1 MRSREKVSAERGVNL
16 ANSLKGLRQMRKKLV
31 ARFIAIFLAASS
43 LTLTTLAPT
52 NGASLMDLL
61 PGGVASKGYLGVD
74 FSERQATSGEYVSI
88 ITSNLPPKPGTPPK
102 TFLCSSL
109 SDANCVKGTFVSA
122 RLILPPCET
131 ANQLMC
137 IEGLSVGTSAADM
150 EPAVLDHEVKSLTT
164 PADATLG
171 LPRGGGPSLWKSA
184 KFANKSGSFT
194 YGVIAR
200 VVYGQNREAVGAAG
214 KANAPI
220 TLTSMSLRVIP
231 VTQKAGKYYPLE
243 SYTTVNTD
251 GGDTYG
257 VRPTGNDYDNIADC
271 AWTELGFCAK
281 YEDFADNT
289 RVALTMRMGAE
300 MTGWLYGRMKD
311 VDVKVDP
318 IDTKNNRIKIEA
330 VPVNAPGAFG
340 YIKKSELASNPK
352 IDARVRL
359 SSGEFGY
366 NEMLQREGSQVGGYD
381 PVGNFE
387 DFAAFEPIL
396 KTKPGYRAQ
405 WIVSAGASTN
415 GYQATS
421 GNACFDDKTQ
431 LLGIVTTNAMVYS
444 PSAPEFKDGALNY
457 KVAGLHHMEDG
468 KTLTRGSYDLAIRSS
483 VARCVYGFT
492 SAPFQASVSVINAD
506 GSEQIIGT
514 ETVRE
519 DAKREWLFLTAKNF
533 TFSTPTIRVK
543 LTQEKQAA
551 VAPAPV
557 KKVATK
563 SITCVKGKMVKKV
576 TAVSPKCPAG
586 YKKK

>member
-1 MRSREKVSAERGVNL
+1 MG
-16 ANSLKGLRQMRKKLV
+16 KKSG
-31 ARFIAIFLAASS
+31 ARLIAIFLAASS

-52 NGASLMDLL
+52 QGASVMDLL
-61 PGGVASKGYLGVD
+61 PDGLTSKGYLGVD
-74 FSERQATSGEYVSI
+74 FSERQPTFGENVSI
-88 ITSNLPPKPGTPPK
+88 ITSNLPAKPGTPPSA
-102 TFLCSSL
+102 FLCSSIR
-109 SDANCVKGTFVSA
+109 DTNCSKGTFVTA
-122 RLILPPCET
+122 QLILPPCES

-137 IEGLSVGTSAADM
+137 IDGLSIGTSAADM
-150 EPAVLDHEVKSLTT
+150 EPAVKDHEVKSLTT

-184 KFANKSGSFT
+184 KFANKSGNFT

-200 VVYGQNREAVGAAG
+200 VVYSQNREFTGAAG
-214 KANAPI
+214 KVDAPLS
-220 TLTSMSLRVIP
+220 LTSMRLSVIP
-231 VTQKAGKYYPLE
+231 VTQKAGKYYPQE
-243 SYTTVNTD
+243 SYAAVNAD
-251 GGDTYG
+251 GGSTFG
-257 VRPTGNDYDNIADC
+257 IRPTQNDFDDMSDC
-271 AWTELGFCAK
+271 AWTESGFCAK

-289 RVALTMRMGAE
+289 RAALTIRMGAE

-318 IDTKNNRIKIEA
+318 IDAKNNRIIIEA
-330 VPVNAPGAFG
+330 APVNAPGAFG
-340 YIKKSELASNPK
+340 YIKKSELASYPK

-366 NEMLQREGSQVGGYD
+366 NQMMQSDGSLVGGYD

-396 KTKPGYRAQ
+396 KTKRGYRAQ
-405 WIVSAGASTN
+405 WVISAGVSVN

-431 LLGIVTTNAMVYS
+431 LLGIVTTNALVYS

-457 KVAGLHHMEDG
+457 KVAGLHVMEDG

-483 VARCVYGFT
+483 VARCVYGFS

-519 DAKREWLFLTAKNF
+519 DAKREWLFLSAKNF

-543 LTQEKQAA
+543 LTQEKAA
-551 VAPAPV
+551 VNAPTPV
-557 KKVATK
+557 KQVATK

>member
-1 MRSREKVSAERGVNL
+1 M
-16 ANSLKGLRQMRKKLV
+16 KKFA
-31 ARFIAIFLAASS
+31 ARLFVVS
-43 LTLTTLAPT
+43 LTALSLGFTTLAPT
-52 NGASLMDLL
+52 QGASLFDLL
-61 PGGVASKGYLGVD
+61 PGGIASKGYLAFD
-74 FSERQATSGEYVSI
+74 FSERQPTTGEHVSI
-88 ITSNLPPKPGTPPK
+88 ITSGLPAKPGTPAN

-109 SDANCVKGTFVSA
+109 SDANCAKGLYVSA
-122 RLILPPCET
+122 RLVLPPCES

-150 EPAVLDHEVKSLTT
+150 EPAILDHEVKSLTT
-164 PADATLG
+164 PADATRG

-184 KFANKSGSFT
+184 KFANKSGTFT
-194 YGVIAR
+194 YGVIAHVR
-200 VVYGQNREAVGAAG
+200 YGQNREAVGAAG
-214 KANAPI
+214 KANTPI
-220 TLTSMSLRVIP
+220 TLTSMSLSVIP

-243 SYTTVNTD
+243 SYTTTNTD
-251 GGDTYG
+251 GGATYG
-257 VRPTGNDYDNIADC
+257 VRPTGNDYDNLADC

-281 YEDFADNT
+281 YEDFAENT

-330 VPVNAPGAFG
+330 VPVNVPGAFG
-340 YIKKSELASNPK
+340 YLKKSELASNPK

-366 NEMLQREGSQVGGYD
+366 NEMLQREGSLISGYD

-405 WIVSAGASTN
+405 WIVSAGASVN

-457 KVAGLHHMEDG
+457 KVAGLHLMEDG

-492 SAPFQASVSVINAD
+492 SAPFQASVSVVNAD

-543 LTQEKQAA
+543 LTQKKQAA
-551 VAPAPV
+551 AASAPV

-563 SITCVKGKMVKKV
+563 SITCVKGKLVKKV

-586 YKKK
+586 YKQK

>member
-1 MRSREKVSAERGVNL
+1 MG
-16 ANSLKGLRQMRKKLV
+16 KKLV

-43 LTLTTLAPT
+43 LTFITLAPT
-52 NGASLMDLL
+52 QGASLMDLL
-61 PGGVASKGYLGVD
+61 PGGAASKGYLGVD
-74 FSERQATSGEYVSI
+74 FSERQATPGEHVSI
-88 ITSNLPPKPGTPPK
+88 IASNLPPKPGTPPK

-109 SDANCVKGTFVSA
+109 SDANCAKGTFVTA

-137 IEGLSVGTSAADM
+137 IEGLNIGTSAADM
-150 EPAVLDHEVKSLTT
+150 EPAGLDHEVKSLTT
-164 PADATLG
+164 PADAALG
-171 LPRGGGPSLWKSA
+171 LSRGGGPSLWKSA
-184 KFANKSGSFT
+184 KFANKSGNFT

-200 VVYGQNREAVGAAG
+200 VVYGQNRESVGAAG

-220 TLTSMSLRVIP
+220 TLTSMSLRVVP

-243 SYTTVNTD
+243 SYTSVNTD

-257 VRPTGNDYDNIADC
+257 VRPTSNDYDDMADC

-318 IDTKNNRIKIEA
+318 IDAKNNRIKIEA

-405 WIVSAGASTN
+405 WIVSAGASVN

-457 KVAGLHHMEDG
+457 KVAGLHLMEDG

-492 SAPFQASVSVINAD
+492 NAPFQASVAVINAD

-519 DAKREWLFLTAKNF
+519 DAKREWLFLTARNF
-533 TFSTPTIRVK
+533 TFSAPTIRVK
-543 LTQEKQAA
+543 LTQAKQAA
-551 VAPAPV
+551 AAPAPV
-557 KKVATK
+557 AKAATT
-563 SITCVKGKMVKKV
+563 SITCVRGKMVKKV

>member
-1 MRSREKVSAERGVNL
+1 M
-16 ANSLKGLRQMRKKLV
+16 ANTLKGLSQMPKKFA
-31 ARFIAIFLAASS
+31 ARLFVVS
-43 LTLTTLAPT
+43 LTAISLSFTTLAPT
-52 NGASLMDLL
+52 QGASLLDLL
-61 PGGVASKGYLGVD
+61 PVGATSKGYLGVD
-74 FSERQATSGEYVSI
+74 FSERQPTSGENVSI
-88 ITSNLPPKPGTPPK
+88 ITSNLPAKPGTPPS

-109 SDANCVKGTFVSA
+109 SDANCAKGSFAVA

-137 IEGLSVGTSAADM
+137 IEGLSIGTSAADM

-164 PADATLG
+164 PADAALG

-184 KFANKSGSFT
+184 KFSNKSGNFT

-220 TLTSMSLRVIP
+220 TLTSMSLSVIP

-243 SYTTVNTD
+243 SYTLVNAD
-251 GGDTYG
+251 GGSSFG
-257 VRPTGNDYDNIADC
+257 VRPTGNDYDNLADC

-289 RVALTMRMGAE
+289 RAALTMRMGAE

-366 NEMLQREGSQVGGYD
+366 NLMMQSEGSQVGGYD

-396 KTKPGYRAQ
+396 KTKAGYRAQ
-405 WIVSAGASTN
+405 WIVSAGASVN
-415 GYQATS
+415 GYQATT

-557 KKVATK
+557 KKTATK
-563 SITCVKGKMVKKV
+563 SITCVNGKMVKKV

-586 YKKK
+586 YKKR

>member
-1 MRSREKVSAERGVNL
+1 MGKNCI
-16 ANSLKGLRQMRKKLV
+16 
-31 ARFIAIFLAASS
+31 ARMIAIVFAASS
-43 LTLTTLAPT
+43 LTFSTLAPT
-52 NGASLMDLL
+52 LGASVMDLL
-61 PGGVASKGYLGVD
+61 PGGLTSKGYLGVD
-74 FSERQATSGEYVSI
+74 FSERQPTFGENVSI
-88 ITSNLPPKPGTPPK
+88 ITSNLPAKPGTPPSA
-102 TFLCSSL
+102 FLCSSIR
-109 SDANCVKGTFVSA
+109 DTNCSKGTFVTA
-122 RLILPPCET
+122 QLILPPCESAT
-131 ANQLMC
+131 QLMC
-137 IEGLSVGTSAADM
+137 IEGLSIGTSVADM

-184 KFANKSGSFT
+184 KFANKSGNFT

-200 VVYGQNREAVGAAG
+200 VVYGQNREFTGAAG
-214 KANAPI
+214 KVDAPLS
-220 TLTSMSLRVIP
+220 LTSMRLSVIP
-231 VTQKAGKYYPLE
+231 VTQKAGKYYPQE
-243 SYTTVNTD
+243 SYAAVNAD
-251 GGDTYG
+251 GGSTFG
-257 VRPTGNDYDNIADC
+257 IRPTQNDYDDMSDC
-271 AWTELGFCAK
+271 AWTESGFCAK

-289 RVALTMRMGAE
+289 RAALTIRMGAE

-318 IDTKNNRIKIEA
+318 IDAKNNRIKIEA
-330 VPVNAPGAFG
+330 APVNAPGAFG
-340 YIKKSELASNPK
+340 YIKKSELASYPK

-359 SSGEFGY
+359 GSGEFGY
-366 NEMLQREGSQVGGYD
+366 NQMMQSEGSIVGGYD

-396 KTKPGYRAQ
+396 KTKAGYRAQ
-405 WIVSAGASTN
+405 WVISAGASVN

-421 GNACFDDKTQ
+421 GNACFDDKTK

-468 KTLTRGSYDLAIRSS
+468 KTLTRGSYDLAIRTS

-519 DAKREWLFLTAKNF
+519 DAKREWLFLSAKNF

-543 LTQEKQAA
+543 LTQEKQEV
-551 VAPAPV
+551 VAPAPI
-557 KKVATK
+557 KKAATK

-576 TAVSPKCPAG
+576 TAISPKCPAG
-586 YKKK
+586 YKKR

>member
-1 MRSREKVSAERGVNL
+1 
-16 ANSLKGLRQMRKKLV
+16 
-31 ARFIAIFLAASS
+31 
-43 LTLTTLAPT
+43 
-52 NGASLMDLL
+52 MD
-61 PGGVASKGYLGVD
+61 
-74 FSERQATSGEYVSI
+74 
-88 ITSNLPPKPGTPPK
+88 
-102 TFLCSSL
+102 
-109 SDANCVKGTFVSA
+109 
-122 RLILPPCET
+122 
-131 ANQLMC
+131 
-137 IEGLSVGTSAADM
+137 
-150 EPAVLDHEVKSLTT
+150 PAVLDHEVKSLTT
-164 PADATLG
+164 PADAALG

-184 KFANKSGSFT
+184 KFANKSGNFT

-200 VVYGQNREAVGAAG
+200 VVYGQNRGAVGAAG

-220 TLTSMSLRVIP
+220 TLTSMSLSVVP

-243 SYTTVNTD
+243 SYTLVNAD
-251 GGDTYG
+251 GGASYG
-257 VRPTGNDYDNIADC
+257 VRPTGNDYDNLADC

-330 VPVNAPGAFG
+330 IPVNAPGAFG

-366 NEMLQREGSQVGGYD
+366 NEMLQREGSLISGYD

-387 DFAAFEPIL
+387 DFSAFEPIL

-405 WIVSAGASTN
+405 WIVSAGASVN

-421 GNACFDDKTQ
+421 GNACFEDKTQ

-457 KVAGLHHMEDG
+457 KVAGLHLMEDG

-483 VARCVYGFT
+483 VARCVYGFS
-492 SAPFQASVSVINAD
+492 SAPFQASVSVVNAD

-519 DAKREWLFLTAKNF
+519 DAKREWLFLTARNF

-543 LTQEKQAA
+543 LTQKKQAA
-551 VAPAPV
+551 AASAPV

-563 SITCVKGKMVKKV
+563 SITCVKGKLVKKV

-586 YKKK
+586 YKQK

>member
-1 MRSREKVSAERGVNL
+1 MDK
-16 ANSLKGLRQMRKKLV
+16 SLKGLSQMMKKFA
-31 ARFIAIFLAASS
+31 ARLFVVS
-43 LTLTTLAPT
+43 LTALSLGFTTLAPT
-52 NGASLMDLL
+52 QGASLFDLL
-61 PGGVASKGYLGVD
+61 PGGIASKGYLAFD
-74 FSERQATSGEYVSI
+74 FSERQPTTGEHVSI
-88 ITSNLPPKPGTPPK
+88 ITSGLPAKPGTPAN

-109 SDANCVKGTFVSA
+109 SDANCAKGLYVSA
-122 RLILPPCET
+122 RLVLPPCES

-164 PADATLG
+164 PADAALG

-184 KFANKSGSFT
+184 KFANKSGNFT

-200 VVYGQNREAVGAAG
+200 VRYGQNREAVGAAG

-220 TLTSMSLRVIP
+220 TLTSMSLSVIP

-243 SYTTVNTD
+243 SYTTTNTD
-251 GGDTYG
+251 GGATYG
-257 VRPTGNDYDNIADC
+257 VRPTGNDYDNLADC

-330 VPVNAPGAFG
+330 VPVNVPGAFG
-340 YIKKSELASNPK
+340 YLKKSELASNPK

-366 NEMLQREGSQVGGYD
+366 NEMLQREGSLISGYD

-405 WIVSAGASTN
+405 WIVSAGASVN

-421 GNACFDDKTQ
+421 GNACFEDKTQ

-457 KVAGLHHMEDG
+457 KVAGLHLMEDG

-483 VARCVYGFT
+483 VARCVYGFS
-492 SAPFQASVSVINAD
+492 SAPFQASVSVVNAD

-519 DAKREWLFLTAKNF
+519 DAKREWLFLTARNF

-543 LTQEKQAA
+543 LTQKKQAA
-551 VAPAPV
+551 AASAPV

-563 SITCVKGKMVKKV
+563 SITCVKGKLVKKV

-586 YKKK
+586 YKQK

>member
-1 MRSREKVSAERGVNL
+1 MPKRFP
-16 ANSLKGLRQMRKKLV
+16 
-31 ARFIAIFLAASS
+31 ARFFIVSLAALS
-43 LTLTTLAPT
+43 LAITTLTPSH
-52 NGASLMDLL
+52 GASVMDLL
-61 PGGVASKGYLGVD
+61 PDGVSSKGYLGFD
-74 FSERQATSGEYVSI
+74 FSERQPGYGENVSI
-88 ITSNLPPKPGTPPK
+88 ISSNLPATPSTTPS
-102 TFLCSSL
+102 TYLCSSI
-109 SDANCVKGTFVSA
+109 SDANCSKGSFVTA
-122 RLILPPCET
+122 QLILPPCAT
-131 ANQLMC
+131 SNQLMC
-137 IEGLSVGTSAADM
+137 IEGLSLGTSATDM

-164 PADATLG
+164 PDDPAIG

-184 KFANKSGSFT
+184 KLANKSGSFT

-200 VVYGQNREAVGAAG
+200 VVYGQNRGGVGAAG
-214 KANAPI
+214 KSNAPI
-220 TLTSMSLRVIP
+220 TLTSMKLSVIP
-231 VTQKAGKYYPLE
+231 VMQKSGKYYPLE
-243 SYTTVNTD
+243 SYEMVNAAGST
-251 GGDTYG
+251 TYG
-257 VRPTGNDYDNIADC
+257 VRPTGNDYDDLTNC
-271 AWTELGFCAK
+271 AWLETGLCAQ

-289 RVALTMRMGAE
+289 RVALTMRMGTE
-300 MTGWLYGRMKD
+300 MTGWLYGRMKE

-318 IDTKNNRIKIEA
+318 IDAKNNRIKIEA
-330 VPVNAPGAFG
+330 LPVNAPGAFG
-340 YIKKSELASNPK
+340 YIKKSELVNNPR

-359 SSGEFGY
+359 GSGTFGY
-366 NEMLQREGSQVGGYD
+366 NQMMQSEGSQVGGYD

-405 WIVSAGASTN
+405 WVVSAGASAN

-421 GNACFDDKTQ
+421 GTSCFDDKTQ

-519 DAKREWLFLTAKNF
+519 DAKREWLFLTARNF

-543 LTQEKQAA
+543 LTQEKQAV
-551 VAPAPV
+551 VATAPL
-557 KKVATK
+557 KKVVTK
-563 SITCVKGKMVKKV
+563 TLTCVKGKIVRKV
-576 TAVSPKCPAG
+576 TAISPKCPTG

>member
-1 MRSREKVSAERGVNL
+1 
-16 ANSLKGLRQMRKKLV
+16 
-31 ARFIAIFLAASS
+31 
-43 LTLTTLAPT
+43 
-52 NGASLMDLL
+52 
-61 PGGVASKGYLGVD
+61 
-74 FSERQATSGEYVSI
+74 
-88 ITSNLPPKPGTPPK
+88 
-102 TFLCSSL
+102 
-109 SDANCVKGTFVSA
+109 
-122 RLILPPCET
+122 
-131 ANQLMC
+131 
-137 IEGLSVGTSAADM
+137 
-150 EPAVLDHEVKSLTT
+150 
-164 PADATLG
+164 
-171 LPRGGGPSLWKSA
+171 LWKSA

-318 IDTKNNRIKIEA
+318 IDTKNNRIKIES

-405 WIVSAGASTN
+405 WIVSAGASAN
-415 GYQATS
+415 GYQATT

-431 LLGIVTTNAMVYS
+431 LLGIVTTNALVYS

-457 KVAGLHHMEDG
+457 KVAGLHLMEDG

>member
-1 MRSREKVSAERGVNL
+1 M
-16 ANSLKGLRQMRKKLV
+16 LKKFA
-31 ARFIAIFLAASS
+31 ARFFVISFSAISLAV
-43 LTLTTLAPT
+43 TTVAPT
-52 NGASLMDLL
+52 QGASVLDLL
-61 PGGVASKGYLGVD
+61 PGGATSKGYLGVD
-74 FSERQATSGEYVSI
+74 FSERQPTFGENVSI
-88 ITSNLPPKPGTPPK
+88 ITSNLPAKPGTPPS
-102 TFLCSSL
+102 TFLCASL
-109 SDANCVKGTFVSA
+109 SDANCAKGSFVRA
-122 RLILPPCET
+122 QLILPPCET
-131 ANQLMC
+131 AIQIMC
-137 IEGLSVGTSAADM
+137 IEGLSIGTSAADM
-150 EPAVLDHEVKSLTT
+150 EPAILDHEVKSLTS
-164 PADATLG
+164 PADVALG
-171 LPRGGGPSLWKSA
+171 LPRGGGPSLWTSA
-184 KFANKSGSFT
+184 KFANKSGKFT

-200 VVYGQNREAVGAAG
+200 VVYGQNREAVGAAA
-214 KANAPI
+214 KANAPL
-220 TLTSMSLRVIP
+220 TLTAMKLSVTP
-231 VTQKAGKYYPLE
+231 VTQKAGKFYPLE
-243 SYTTVNTD
+243 SYSAVNAD
-251 GGDTYG
+251 GGSTFG
-257 VRPTGNDYDNIADC
+257 VRPTNNDYDDMTDC
-271 AWTELGFCAK
+271 AWTETGFCAT
-281 YEDFADNT
+281 YDDFADNT
-289 RVALTMRMGAE
+289 RVALTMRMGSE

-318 IDTKNNRIKIEA
+318 IDAKNNRIKIEA

-366 NEMLQREGSQVGGYD
+366 NLMMQSENSQVGGYD

-396 KTKPGYRAQ
+396 KTKAGYRAQ
-405 WIVSAGASTN
+405 WIVSAGASAN

-431 LLGIVTTNAMVYS
+431 LLGIVTTNALVYS

-457 KVAGLHHMEDG
+457 KVAGLHVMEDG

-483 VARCVYGFT
+483 VARCVYGFS

-519 DAKREWLFLTAKNF
+519 DAKREWLFLSAKNF
-533 TFSTPTIRVK
+533 TFSMPTIRVK
-543 LTQEKQAA
+543 LTQEKAA
-551 VAPAPV
+551 VNAPTPV
-557 KKVATK
+557 KQVATK

-576 TAVSPKCPAG
+576 TAASPKCPAG

>member
-1 MRSREKVSAERGVNL
+1 MDK
-16 ANSLKGLRQMRKKLV
+16 SLKGLSQMMKKFA
-31 ARFIAIFLAASS
+31 ARLFVVS
-43 LTLTTLAPT
+43 LTALSLGFTTLAPT
-52 NGASLMDLL
+52 QGASLFDLL
-61 PGGVASKGYLGVD
+61 PGGIASKGYLAFD
-74 FSERQATSGEYVSI
+74 FSERQPTTGEHVSI
-88 ITSNLPPKPGTPPK
+88 ITSGLPAKPGTPAN

-109 SDANCVKGTFVSA
+109 SDANCAKGLYVSA
-122 RLILPPCET
+122 RLVLPPCES

-150 EPAVLDHEVKSLTT
+150 EPAILDHEVKSLTT
-164 PADATLG
+164 PADAALG

-184 KFANKSGSFT
+184 KFANKSGTFT
-194 YGVIAR
+194 YGVIAHVR
-200 VVYGQNREAVGAAG
+200 YGQNREAVGAAG

-220 TLTSMSLRVIP
+220 TLTSMSLSVIP

-251 GGDTYG
+251 GGTSYG
-257 VRPTGNDYDNIADC
+257 VRPTGNDYDNLADC

-330 VPVNAPGAFG
+330 VPVNVPGAFG
-340 YIKKSELASNPK
+340 YLKKSELASNPK

-366 NEMLQREGSQVGGYD
+366 NELLQREGSLISGYD

-405 WIVSAGASTN
+405 WIVSAGASVN

-421 GNACFDDKTQ
+421 GNACFEDKTQ

-457 KVAGLHHMEDG
+457 KVAGLHLMEDG

-483 VARCVYGFT
+483 VARCVYGFS
-492 SAPFQASVSVINAD
+492 SAPFQASVSVVNAD

-519 DAKREWLFLTAKNF
+519 DAKREWLFLTARNF

-543 LTQEKQAA
+543 LTQKKQAA
-551 VAPAPV
+551 AASAPV

-563 SITCVKGKMVKKV
+563 SITCVKGKLVKKV

-586 YKKK
+586 YKQK

>member
-1 MRSREKVSAERGVNL
+1 MNT
-16 ANSLKGLRQMRKKLV
+16 LKGLRTMLKKF
-31 ARFIAIFLAASS
+31 ATRFFVITFSAISLA
-43 LTLTTLAPT
+43 LTTVAPSQ
-52 NGASLMDLL
+52 GASVLDLL
-61 PGGVASKGYLGVD
+61 PGGLTSKGYLGVD
-74 FSERQATSGEYVSI
+74 FSERQPTFGENVSV
-88 ITSNLPPKPGTPPK
+88 ITSNLPAAPGTPPN

-109 SDANCVKGTFVSA
+109 SDANCAKGSFVRA
-122 RLILPPCET
+122 QLILPPCET

-137 IEGLSVGTSAADM
+137 IEGLSIGTSATDM
-150 EPAVLDHEVKSLTT
+150 ESAVLDHEVKSLST
-164 PADATLG
+164 PADSALG

-184 KFANKSGSFT
+184 KFANKSGNFT
-194 YGVIAR
+194 YGVIAS

-214 KANAPI
+214 KVNAPLN
-220 TLTSMSLRVIP
+220 LTSMRLSVIP

-243 SYTTVNTD
+243 SYKSVNGD
-251 GGDTYG
+251 GGSTYG
-257 VRPTGNDYDNIADC
+257 VRPTGNDYDDLADC

-289 RVALTMRMGAE
+289 RAALTMRMGSE

-318 IDTKNNRIKIEA
+318 IDAKNNRIKIEA

-359 SSGEFGY
+359 SSGDFGY
-366 NEMLQREGSQVGGYD
+366 NMMMKSESSQVDGYD

-396 KTKPGYRAQ
+396 KTKAGYRAQ
-405 WIVSAGASTN
+405 WVISAGSSVN

-421 GNACFDDKTQ
+421 GNACFDDKSQ

-543 LTQEKQAA
+543 LTQAKQETA
-551 VAPAPV
+551 APAPV
-557 KKVATK
+557 KKAAIK
-563 SITCVKGKMVKKV
+563 SITCVKGKKVKKV
-576 TAVSPKCPAG
+576 SAVSPKCPAG
-586 YKKK
+586 YKKR

>member
-1 MRSREKVSAERGVNL
+1 
-16 ANSLKGLRQMRKKLV
+16 
-31 ARFIAIFLAASS
+31 
-43 LTLTTLAPT
+43 
-52 NGASLMDLL
+52 MDLL
-61 PGGVASKGYLGVD
+61 PGGAASKGYLGFD
-74 FSERQATSGEYVSI
+74 FSERQATSGEYVSV

-257 VRPTGNDYDNIADC
+257 VRPTGNDYDNMADC

-318 IDTKNNRIKIEA
+318 IDTKNNRIKIES